1 MLRRA
6 QCARGPLPPGLSRMA
21 QGTGFLLW
29 PGGVGWSV
37 GRTLRRALPGDAAW
51 AFRGFA
57 VLCAEVAAGAGRFIA
72 PVELLLTRLPAMAT
86 AVERCEELLAD
97 LARAVAVSL
106 ETGFGVSEAW
116 SVSGSVGNAT
126 SGWLPLSV
134 GRTTPSNPG
143 RAMWVVNVNAR
154 APARTTHAATT
165 TLPTQSRTTARLP
178 VSSLKTGL
186 VTDTARQFPRYCP
199 RPNTGPRSC

>member
-1 MLRRA
+1 
-6 QCARGPLPPGLSRMA
+6 
-21 QGTGFLLW
+21 
-29 PGGVGWSV
+29 V
-37 GRTLRRALPGDAAW
+37 GRTLRPARPDEVAW
-51 AFRGFA
+51 EFRGFA
-57 VLCAEVAAGAGRFIA
+57 VRCAEVVAGAGRFVA
-72 PVELLLTRLPAMAT
+72 VVELLLTRRPAMAT

-106 ETGFGVSEAW
+106 ETRFGVSEAW
-116 SVSGSVGNAT
+116 TVPGSVGCAT

-134 GRTTPSNPG
+134 GPTTPSNPG

-186 VTDTARQFPRYCP
+186 VTDTARQSPVTAPVPTR
-199 RPNTGPRSC
+199 GPGHAS